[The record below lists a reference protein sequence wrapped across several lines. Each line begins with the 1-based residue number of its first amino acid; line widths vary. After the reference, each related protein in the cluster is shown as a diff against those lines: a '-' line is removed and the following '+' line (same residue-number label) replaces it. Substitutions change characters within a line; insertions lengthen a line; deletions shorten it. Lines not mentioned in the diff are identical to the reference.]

1 MRHRLLFSAL
11 SAIGA
16 SVALT
21 TAVPAAAE
29 NLRVH
34 LKGFEEVPSVS
45 TAASGELRLK
55 INDKAGKIEYDL
67 EYENLQG
74 TITQAHIHFAQKGVN
89 GSIVI
94 WLCKTANTFPADPA
108 VAALTPMCPGTSS
121 GQVKG
126 IITAANVIAASTT
139 SQLVLAGEL
148 DAVIEAIRAGV
159 AYGNVH
165 TSVSPGGEIR
175 GQLH

>member
-1 MRHRLLFSAL
+1 MRRRLLLSAL

-16 SVALT
+16 SLALT

-29 NLRVH
+29 TVKVH

-55 INDKAGKIEYDL
+55 INDKAGMIEYDL
-67 EYENLQG
+67 DYENLQG
-74 TITQAHIHFAQKGVN
+74 TISQAHIHIAQKGVN

-94 WLCKTANTFPADPA
+94 WLCKTAGTFPADPA
-108 VAALTPMCPGTSS
+108 VAALTPLCPGPSAGHVS
-121 GQVKG
+121 GT
-126 IITAANVIAASTT
+126 ITAANVIAASTT

-148 DAVIEAIRAGV
+148 DEVIEAIRAGV